1 MISGSLIY
9 VNHIRRVGHDV
20 EQESFLLIEDVP
32 VFTEDQVRDE
42 FNVLK

>member
-20 EQESFLLIEDVP
+20 EQESFLLVEDVP
-32 VFTEDQVRDE
+32 VVTEHQVRDK